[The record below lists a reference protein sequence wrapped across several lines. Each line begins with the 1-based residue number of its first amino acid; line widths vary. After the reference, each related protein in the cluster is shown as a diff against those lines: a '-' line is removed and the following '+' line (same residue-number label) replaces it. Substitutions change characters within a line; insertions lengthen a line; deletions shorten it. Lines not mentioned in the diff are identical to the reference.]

1 MTRGVSNKL
10 MPRYIRRRKDVLAK
24 MAWMRDHYDELL
36 PLPLWQLT
44 DRLFAAGL
52 YSPKTAKSDAMYH
65 VRKFWAQVQ
74 LDRQVCE
81 PHNESMGPFP
91 RPTLIT
97 P

>member
-1 MTRGVSNKL
+1 MTGRSI
-10 MPRYIRRRKDVLAK
+10 PIYIRRRKDVLIK
-24 MAWMRDHYDELL
+24 MAWMREHYDELRDL
-36 PLPLWQLT
+36 PAWQIT

-52 YSPKTAKSDAMYH
+52 YSPKTSKSDAMYH

-74 LDRQVCE
+74 LDRSSPE